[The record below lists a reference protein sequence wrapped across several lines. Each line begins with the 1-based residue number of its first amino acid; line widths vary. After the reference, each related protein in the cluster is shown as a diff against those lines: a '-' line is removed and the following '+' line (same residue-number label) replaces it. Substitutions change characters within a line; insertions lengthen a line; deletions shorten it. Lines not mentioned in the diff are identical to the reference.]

1 MSKKINDLDIF
12 NAAND
17 IDEELIN
24 ETAEKRYD
32 ENRDTLSAKKAFR
45 IRKPVILAAAVLAFI
60 AVIIAVTMAASRKND
75 HIPSA
80 STETDIN
87 SGEDDGSGVIRCP
100 VLGDNDGDY
109 SEYERS
115 GLLYPI
121 PTEIIDNDQIKNKR
135 LLTING
141 IEYSAD
147 YTQSMRYTDDS
158 SEFLKNRDY
167 DVYNVDE
174 KLHIEVFNNIDFI
187 KFIYISVNELENQ
200 PKIVNDFS
208 EAGLKKT
215 ADLILDEIYGSTITE
230 RLDSYYIFEYARLF
244 KYANEE
250 QNRYVVSYRAYI
262 NNIPTDDVLY
272 VQFSTEGKLWC
283 ISVQKYLQYLNINEE
298 DLIPI
303 QRLENE
309 INKYFDKYDYSDTAL
324 RDTVLPHYYTM
335 NSSGSLYY
343 VSEWETKH
351 QEENEDS
358 YIPSVE
364 ILAIKAIKQ
373 K

>member
-1 MSKKINDLDIF
+1 MNKKINDLDIF

-17 IDEELIN
+17 IDEELIT

-45 IRKPVILAAAVLAFI
+45 IRKPFILAAAVLAFI
-60 AVIIAVTMAASRKND
+60 TVIAA
-75 HIPSA
+75 ITLSA
-80 STETDIN
+80 SSRSDSVPTESTSTDIN
-87 SGEDDGSGVIRCP
+87 SGEDNGSGVIRCP
-100 VLGDNDGDY
+100 VLGYDDSDY
-109 SEYERS
+109 SEYEKS

-208 EAGLKKT
+208 EAGLKNT

-244 KYANEE
+244 EYANEE
-250 QNRYVVSYRAYI
+250 LNRYVVSYRAYI

-272 VQFSTEGKLWC
+272 VQFS
-283 ISVQKYLQYLNINEE
+283 
-298 DLIPI
+298 
-303 QRLENE
+303 
-309 INKYFDKYDYSDTAL
+309 
-324 RDTVLPHYYTM
+324 
-335 NSSGSLYY
+335 
-343 VSEWETKH
+343 
-351 QEENEDS
+351 
-358 YIPSVE
+358 
-364 ILAIKAIKQ
+364 
-373 K
+373 